1 MAPVED
7 HDLSDPSDREAD
19 VLGIC
24 ESDSQME
31 NETPQLADEAYADE
45 DWESLYS
52 SDGTEDE
59 DSHQDV
65 VANENEP
72 ESPNQ
77 IDPNRT
83 DDGEQPLYVGAP
95 ITLGISTL
103 LIVTFAMTHSLSGE
117 ALSHL
122 LELIDAHCISP
133 NLCTTSINKLKSFFQ
148 HLKTPLC
155 YHYYCPFCHGLLEG
169 GVNTQWVAIKPGQS
183 EEVFLH

>member
-1 MAPVED
+1 MHPPDTVNILKIYGWIPVVEDSSNDESPGDVSSEIDENDAIFFQEPLLAPVED
-7 HDLSDPSDREAD
+7 HDLSDPSNREAD

-52 SDGTEDE
+52 SEYGTEDE

-77 IDPNRT
+77 IDPNIT

-117 ALSHL
+117 ALSL
-122 LELIDAHCISP
+122 S
-133 NLCTTSINKLKSFFQ
+133 
-148 HLKTPLC
+148 
-155 YHYYCPFCHGLLEG
+155 
-169 GVNTQWVAIKPGQS
+169 
-183 EEVFLH
+183 